1 MEEGVFLESAVAD
14 VLEPWF
20 VEARLHVDYS
30 ENMERELAMVQSA
43 AQPIYV
49 VVDPANP
56 DEIHARMDGVPPFDP
71 SGGFIEFLEAGR
83 RSARPDQS
91 ASADG
96 GASEAE

>member
-14 VLEPWF
+14 LLEPKF

-30 ENMERELAMVQSA
+30 ENLERELAMVQST

-49 VVDPANP
+49 VVDPSNP
-56 DEIHARMDGVPPFDP
+56 DQIHARMDGVPPFDP
-71 SGGFIEFLEAGR
+71 SGGFIEFLEAGWQ
-83 RSARPDQS
+83 SARPNQS
-91 ASADG
+91 AAA